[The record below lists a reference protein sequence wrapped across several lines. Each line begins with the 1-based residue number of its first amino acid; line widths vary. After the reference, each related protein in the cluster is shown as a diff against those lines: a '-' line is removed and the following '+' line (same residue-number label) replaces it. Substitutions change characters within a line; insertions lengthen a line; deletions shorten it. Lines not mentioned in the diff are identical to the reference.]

1 MGAFDPSAMH
11 VTRLAEADLGESV
24 ADTTAQISLIA
35 DGDVRQRCASAKL
48 AAQIV
53 SRVYHVSADLGDG
66 EILGGMTNVLKRLA
80 AVRQTCLAIAGVNED
95 HPDYGAAFAMCTAVA
110 LETVTEEFK
119 WRQIGGRTKELPMAL
134 FGRLIEAV
142 SAKQPRLFPKSSGQ
156 LDLGA
161 ARKLATLHAAPVM
174 MGLVNLF
181 DFYVMDTE
189 AMACRLVY
197 AVAAQ
202 AEFHALQGVDGMTEY
217 GQALMI
223 QRAYG
228 VSVDVM
234 AQVYNACARKAVE
247 KLHDMQ
253 EIDRAFAI
261 GNYERIGGMNYEHV
275 LEEHDRVMRKTYEV
289 CELIVIAQ
297 SGRSEGKNVV

>member
-1 MGAFDPSAMH
+1 MSFDPSAMQ
-11 VTRLAEADLGESV
+11 VVRLAEADLGEGV
-24 ADTTAQISLIA
+24 ADTAAQVNLIA
-35 DGDVRQRCASAKL
+35 DSEVRQRCASAKL

-53 SRVYHVSADLGDG
+53 TRAYRVSADLDEGQV
-66 EILGGMTNVLKRLA
+66 LTGMADVLKRLA
-80 AVRQTCLAIAGVNED
+80 AVRQTCLSIAGVPED
-95 HPDYGAAFAMCTAVA
+95 HPDYGAAFSMCTAVA

-247 KLHDMQ
+247 KLQDMQ